1 MQKQHIKFINST
13 LSEYYSDKKYE
24 YRKGDI
30 FGFLTFEN
38 FAAERWLGPV
48 CQIINIPGLTTP

>member
-38 FAAERWLGPV
+38 FAAER
-48 CQIINIPGLTTP
+48 